1 MAEVNREERFE
12 GCGEGALGGSALA
25 ASGPA
30 YAEILK
36 THLAFLNEFRKKH
49 GDTFTSINASE

>member
-1 MAEVNREERFE
+1 MAEVNREERSE

-25 ASGPA
+25 AGGPA

-36 THLAFLNEFRKKH
+36 THLAYWIDANVSPCRE
-49 GDTFTSINASE
+49 